1 MRSRYYLTMELG
13 LVQGG
18 LSKMRADNLP
28 FWLGDGLKVGDYPR
42 SLVKR
47 PKIHTRQTYQKGQ
60 VYYGTLRS
68 VSGSVRDKAAT
79 GLESE
84 KKCRVWCA
92 RFCPS
97 RAQAILGLSTSDAKE
112 MLVPRALPGRARDSS
127 PHLSI

>member
-18 LSKMRADNLP
+18 GCPKLERIISR

-47 PKIHTRQTYQKGQ
+47 PKIHTRQTCQKGQ
-60 VYYGTLRS
+60 VYFGTFRS
-68 VSGSVRDKAAT
+68 VSGSVRDKAAA

-84 KKCRVWCA
+84 KKYRVWRA

-97 RAQAILGLSTSDAKE
+97 RAWAILGLSNRDAKE
-112 MLVPRALPGRARDSS
+112 MLILRALPRRG
-127 PHLSI
+127 